1 MTIVGAAIKQNA
13 GPSLREGGKKY
24 SSSSITKLKFFFSG
38 QIQKQ
43 SHNENEILCNRIFKY
58 SIHRVI
64 INFVSSVRHL
74 NMEMTI
80 VYCNPRN
87 S

>member
-13 GPSLREGGKKY
+13 GPSLREGGRKK
-24 SSSSITKLKFFFSG
+24 IFFVFDNQVEIFFSG

-74 NMEMTI
+74 NMEITNDHC
-80 VYCNPRN
+80 VL
-87 S
+87 